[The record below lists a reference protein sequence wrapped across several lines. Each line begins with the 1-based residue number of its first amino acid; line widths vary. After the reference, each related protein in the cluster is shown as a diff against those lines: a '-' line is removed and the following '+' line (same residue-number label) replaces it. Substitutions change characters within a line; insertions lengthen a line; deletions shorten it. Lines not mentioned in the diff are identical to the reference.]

1 MKYILFT
8 SYIPAI
14 IWMYIIAG
22 FSGASGESSSS
33 LSLRVT
39 EQIVHIIDINDNM
52 TEEEF
57 VDMVELLHTPV
68 RKMAHMAEYAI
79 LYILLFVPMRLT
91 LKNKS
96 VKRILLIALFSCV
109 VYASFDEIHQLFV
122 DGRSG
127 KVTDVMIDSTG
138 ALFGLVVVLGI
149 NKLAHCK
156 IVSKCKK

>member
-1 MKYILFT
+1 MKYVIYT
-8 SYIPAI
+8 AYIPAL

-39 EQIVHIIDINDNM
+39 EQIVEIIDINNNM
-52 TEEEF
+52 TEEEY

-68 RKMAHMAEYAI
+68 RKMAHMTEYAI
-79 LYILLFVPMRLT
+79 LYMLLFVPMKLT
-91 LKNKS
+91 LKNKN
-96 VKRILLIALFSCV
+96 VKKLLLIAFLICV
-109 VYASFDEIHQLFV
+109 LYASFDEIHQLFV

-127 KVTDVMIDSTG
+127 RITDVLIDSAG
-138 ALFGLVVVLGI
+138 ALIGFIMVFCI

-156 IVSKCKK
+156 IIGKCKK